1 MKASAKAP
9 QEIADILNQNTDL
22 ICQLANL
29 QQFDASLKIK
39 KPKNA
44 AATIVEQMQLYL
56 HDAIDPEAERKRLE
70 KQKEQVETALK
81 PLQAKLNNKNF
92 INKAKPQVVKQ
103 AEEKLKQLT
112 EQLQTIDKHLL
123 ELEA

>member
-1 MKASAKAP
+1 MSAKD
-9 QEIADILNQNTDL
+9 QEPIAKALNNVCREL
-22 ICQLANL
+22 IDQLTCLDSFIANIGI
-29 QQFDASLKIK
+29 D
-39 KPKNA
+39 KPANA
-44 AATIVEQMQLYL
+44 AVAIHDDMQIYV
-56 HDAIDPEAERKRLE
+56 HDVIDVNAERKRLQ

-81 PLQAKLNNKNF
+81 PLQVKLNNKNF

-112 EQLQTIDKHLL
+112 EQLQTIDKHLS